1 MFNPTG
7 NHPNEV
13 VNDSSGNNNNAGADP
28 NGQHHQKSGQ
38 GSALPLMHGTMDEL
52 LSAEF
57 PLGMGNVRHT
67 DGALN
72 NGVHG
77 NIMEGL
83 DDLFNDDFPSV
94 GNQQHLMHMPGHS
107 QQNTVQHSQSL
118 PASMHFPPTQSP
130 QKQVSPL
137 LQHQTHQTTG
147 SLEPTSVPLPG
158 HTGSTSLQGQQPPH
172 QLPTTPSHL
181 SQSPQVSPAMP
192 LINPPVHQVQPNR
205 PQQTPPTLSPSYPP
219 SIPQQQPQQQPQPM
233 NQPTAPRPVQPSI
246 VQAPSPSQAQVQ
258 SRPASNGQLAT
269 PAVARPTAA
278 PNTLAPTATATPI
291 PIAQAGSPLHHILT
305 NVSPA
310 TGQQLKSLFA
320 LLQTN
325 AVTPNEFLAHAEKLL
340 DPAQFEI
347 LDGIRRRH
355 AARPTPEGTASQ
367 QQSPNVS
374 AANMPS
380 LTTFPKQSV
389 APGTAT
395 GQIRS
400 AQGMSLQT
408 PDSGV
413 GVPSTTTGI
422 SSTQPVSIASAT
434 TSMLQSAPVRKRTT
448 DNITVATPP
457 IESKLPPKRVKTEHQ
472 SIIPGATGAGISS
485 GTVAQPITPAMP
497 HSFPSTPGPATPGG
511 VSSPATFNRV
521 SLPGQQRASPMATA
535 AGVGATAAGG
545 GISSAVVGGSGAALR
560 AGATGSERVDY
571 DNITDVI
578 SYVGVDLN
586 AESDNIMRDSDSYS
600 RSGGAGDGQ
609 DRTRVQNFVNT
620 TLLKTIVERIAAT
633 HKLQTV
639 EPDVIA
645 YLALATQERLRGLTE
660 KMIHASK
667 HRGRSLATAPPPM
680 YDEGHAMYKVG
691 IHQDVKR
698 QLLAIERVEREE
710 ETKRK
715 EQIAERERRL
725 TAGDDLDENGEPR
738 GGGSGGGG
746 GGGGGAKKGKK
757 GKDGGPAVSARNMSE
772 ETRKKFANQT
782 ALGFA
787 GGGRTYSWMMGGGGA
802 GAASGGT
809 SSPLPSG
816 PAASS
821 SASSPAPGA
830 TTAASPTASGGVT
843 TGGGSVRSSLGRMPT
858 STSISNS
865 STLGGGTPGLGASGP
880 AGLATPSL
888 SRGASAGGGS
898 MILPPS
904 TLGRPTSLR
913 DSTRKVNIRDALF
926 CLERDRGGGGGEGS
940 GQRVLIKSYVKW
952 LK

>member
-7 NHPNEV
+7 NHPNEI
-13 VNDSSGNNNNAGADP
+13 VNDNSGNNNNAGADS
-28 NGQHHQKSGQ
+28 NGQHHQKNGQ

-52 LSAEF
+52 LSADF

-94 GNQQHLMHMPGHS
+94 GNQQHLMHMPGHP
-107 QQNTVQHSQSL
+107 QQNTVQHPQSL
-118 PASMHFPPTQSP
+118 PASMQFPPTQSP
-130 QKQVSPL
+130 QQQVSPL
-137 LQHQTHQTTG
+137 LQHQTHQITG
-147 SLEPTSVPLPG
+147 PLEPTSVPLPG
-158 HTGSTSLQGQQPPH
+158 HTGPTSLQGQQPSH

-192 LINPPVHQVQPNR
+192 LINSPVHQVQPNR
-205 PQQTPPTLSPSYPP
+205 PQQTPPALPQSYPP
-219 SIPQQQPQQQPQPM
+219 SMPQQQPQQQSQSM
-233 NQPTAPRPVQPSI
+233 NQSTAPRSVQTSI
-246 VQAPSPSQAQVQ
+246 VQTPPPSHAQVQ
-258 SRPASNGQLAT
+258 SRPAPNGQLAT
-269 PAVARPTAA
+269 SAVARPTAV
-278 PNTLAPTATATPI
+278 PNTLTPAAAAAPI

-374 AANMPS
+374 AANIPS
-380 LTTFPKQSV
+380 LTTLPKQSM
-389 APGTAT
+389 ALGTAT

-400 AQGMSLQT
+400 TQGMSLQA

-413 GVPSTTTGI
+413 GVPSTAAGV
-422 SSTQPVSIASAT
+422 SSMQPVSIASAT

-448 DNITVATPP
+448 DNITVATPS

-472 SIIPGATGAGISS
+472 TIVPGAMGTGINS
-485 GTVAQPITPAMP
+485 GAVAQSFTSAMP

-535 AGVGATAAGG
+535 TGAGAIGG
-545 GISSAVVGGSGAALR
+545 GGVSSAVAGGSGAALR

-586 AESDNIMRDSDSYS
+586 AESDNIMRDSDGYS
-600 RSGGAGDGQ
+600 RLGGAGDGQ

-746 GGGGGAKKGKK
+746 GGGGGPKKGKK
-757 GKDGGPAVSARNMSE
+757 GKEGGPAVSARNMSE

-816 PAASS
+816 PAVSS
-821 SASSPAPGA
+821 SSSSPAPGA
-830 TTAASPTASGGVT
+830 TTAASPTASGGVSA
-843 TGGGSVRSSLGRMPT
+843 GSGSVRPSLGRMPT

-865 STLGGGTPGLGASGP
+865 STLGGGTSGLGASGS